1 MYVLTFDPAAAAGGM
16 GGAFAGMPL
25 PRGVTPANARAMLA
39 QMAAAGVPGMSAGV
53 LAQLKRLV
61 GGSMPAMPAPAP
73 AYVPPARR
81 KAPAKPRRRR

>member
-25 PRGVTPANARAMLA
+25 PRGVTPAMLA

-61 GGSMPAMPAPAP
+61 GG
-73 AYVPPARR
+73 R